1 MMTPQLDFPSLSNDA
16 WAATAPMAF
25 APESAVPAEVPECP
39 WGYEMMSTPA
49 TVTQSDGKRL
59 GGRMVQWD
67 PAGNRCLFL
76 AEPDFRE
83 LTLPLSRLREVTLDE
98 VMAPGAAL
106 GGMGWAP
113 PETPGLLAYSFRLE
127 GDEVF
132 SGTALRHVE
141 RPEGHYLNIRVTEAG
156 AFVRSFVG
164 ARFILGAEVAP
175 MPTGIAG
182 ASPLPVGSMQGA
194 QPSAGVALVEP
205 VRTAA
210 ALRAA
215 VKAQVN
221 QPVRKLGDM
230 LVSLQLLSVEQL
242 ARVLAGGMGNGALP
256 LGERLVRMGL
266 VSPEGLQRA
275 LHLKMGYPLVD
286 LQRFE
291 FDQALLKRLPRD
303 RASAFGVL
311 PLAFADDGRLIAAV
325 DDPGN
330 SSGLQAL
337 RFVYGVQ
344 VAIALPSSGSVR
356 SQLHRAYRVDE
367 INGLGLDWGR

>member
-1 MMTPQLDFPSLSNDA
+1 M
-16 WAATAPMAF
+16 
-25 APESAVPAEVPECP
+25 
-39 WGYEMMSTPA
+39 
-49 TVTQSDGKRL
+49 
-59 GGRMVQWD
+59 QWD

-76 AEPDFRE
+76 AEPDFKE
-83 LTLPLSRLREVTLDE
+83 MTLPLSRLREVTLDE

-113 PETPGLLAYSFRLE
+113 PETPGLLAYTFKLE

-132 SGTALRHVE
+132 SGTAIKHVE
-141 RPEGHYLNIRVTEAG
+141 RPEGHYLNIRVSEAG
-156 AFVRSFVG
+156 AFMRSFVG
-164 ARFILGAEVAP
+164 ARFILDAEVAP
-175 MPTGIAG
+175 MPAGIAG
-182 ASPLPVGSMQGA
+182 ASPSPGNMPLAA
-194 QPSAGVALVEP
+194 QPAAGVALVEP
-205 VRTAA
+205 VRTES

-215 VKAQVN
+215 VRAQAN

-230 LVSLQLLSVEQL
+230 LVSLQLISVEQL
-242 ARVLAGGMGNGALP
+242 ARVLSQGMGNGALP

-286 LQRFE
+286 LQRFD
-291 FDQALLKRLPRD
+291 FDPVLLKRLPRD
-303 RASAFGVL
+303 RASALGVL
-311 PLAFADDGRLIAAV
+311 PLAMADDGRLIAAV

-330 SSGLQAL
+330 SSALQAL
-337 RFVYGVQ
+337 RFVFGVQ

-356 SQLHRAYRVDE
+356 SHLHRAYRVDE